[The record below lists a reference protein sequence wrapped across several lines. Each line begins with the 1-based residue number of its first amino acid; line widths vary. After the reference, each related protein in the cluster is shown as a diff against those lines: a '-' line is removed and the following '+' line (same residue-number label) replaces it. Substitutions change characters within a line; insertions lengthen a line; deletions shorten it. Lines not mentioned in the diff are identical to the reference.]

1 MRILVIEDDP
11 KIQAFISRGLRQEG
25 HTVETASSGARGCEM
40 WKSESYHAVVLDLML
55 PEMSGLEVLKHMRVS
70 GDSTPVLVLSA
81 KVAVDDRVSG
91 LKSGADDYMT
101 KPFSFTELSARI
113 HAITRRIQQGDAEHL
128 QGTTLKV
135 DDVCIDLLK
144 RTVVRGTKKI
154 ELQPREY
161 ALLELL
167 MQNPQR
173 PLTKQLIMENIW
185 DCNVD
190 PQTNVVDVLICRLR
204 NKIDSGFDKKLIKT
218 MRGVGYVFQA
228 ES

>member
-11 KIQAFISRGLRQEG
+11 KIQEFISKGLRQEG
-25 HTVETASSGARGCEM
+25 HTVETASTGDQGCAM
-40 WKSESYHAVVLDLML
+40 WKNAVYNAVVLDLML
-55 PEMSGLEVLKHMRVS
+55 PGMSGIEILKHMRTT
-70 GDSTPVLVLSA
+70 GDTTPVLVLSA

-113 HAITRRIQQGDAEHL
+113 TVITRR
-128 QGTTLKV
+128 TLM
-135 DDVCIDLLK
+135 DDGANPPSITLSVADVTINLLK
-144 RTVVRGTKKI
+144 RSVTRGVKKI

-167 MQNPQR
+167 MRNPMR
-173 PLTKQLIMENIW
+173 PLTKKLILERIW
-185 DCNVD
+185 DCSID

-204 NKIDSGFDKKLIKT
+204 NKIDADFDQKLIKT

-228 ES
+228 EG

>member
-11 KIQAFISRGLRQEG
+11 KIREFISKGLRQEG
-25 HTVETASSGARGCEM
+25 HTVETASTGDQGCAM
-40 WKSESYHAVVLDLML
+40 WKNEVYNAVVLDLML
-55 PEMSGLEVLKHMRVS
+55 PGMSGLEVLKHMRTT
-70 GDSTPVLVLSA
+70 GDTTPVLVLSA

-101 KPFSFTELSARI
+101 KPFSFSELSARI
-113 HAITRRIQQGDAEHL
+113 TAITRRNPGDDAANPPS
-128 QGTTLKV
+128 TTLSV
-135 DDVCIDLLK
+135 ADVTINLLK
-144 RTVVRGTKKI
+144 RSVTRGVKKI

-167 MQNPQR
+167 MRNPMR
-173 PLTKQLIMENIW
+173 PLTKKLILESIW
-185 DCNVD
+185 DCSVD

-204 NKIDSGFDKKLIKT
+204 NKIDFGFDQKLIKT

>member
-11 KIQAFISRGLRQEG
+11 KIQAFISNGLRQEG
-25 HTVETASSGARGCEM
+25 HTVETASNGAQGCEM
-40 WKSESYHAVVLDLML
+40 WKNESYHAVVLDLML
-55 PEMSGLEVLKHMRVS
+55 PEMSGLEVLKHMRTS

-113 HAITRRIQQGDAEHL
+113 HVITRRNQQGDAEHP

-135 DDVCIDLLK
+135 EDVSIDLLK

-154 ELQPREY
+154 DLQPREY

-167 MQNPQR
+167 MHNPKR
-173 PLTKQLIMENIW
+173 PLTKQLILESIW
-185 DCNVD
+185 DSSVD

-204 NKIDSGFDKKLIKT
+204 NKIDSDFDKKLIKT